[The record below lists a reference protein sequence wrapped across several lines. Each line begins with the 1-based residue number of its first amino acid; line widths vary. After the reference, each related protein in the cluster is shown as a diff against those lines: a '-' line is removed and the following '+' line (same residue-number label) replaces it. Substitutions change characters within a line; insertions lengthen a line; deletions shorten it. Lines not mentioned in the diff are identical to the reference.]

1 VLAIQ
6 ASRTGWAPHA
16 DAPPAATEKVV
27 LAPVAA
33 EVVRELSL
41 VVVAAAAAA
50 RESRRETE
58 RREYCMVTEER
69 VVDSLLENESSERTE
84 GCQRMSERQ

>member
-16 DAPPAATEKVV
+16 DASPAATEKVV

-41 VVVAAAAAA
+41 VVAAAAA

-84 GCQRMSERQ
+84 GCQRISERQ

>member
-1 VLAIQ
+1 MLAIQ

-16 DAPPAATEKVV
+16 DASPAATEKVV

-41 VVVAAAAAA
+41 VVAAAAA

-84 GCQRMSERQ
+84 GCQRISERQ

>member
-1 VLAIQ
+1 MLATQ

-16 DAPPAATEKVV
+16 DAAPAATEKVV

-33 EVVRELSL
+33 EVV
-41 VVVAAAAAA
+41 AAAA

-58 RREYCMVTEER
+58 RREYCMVAEER
-69 VVDSLLENESSERTE
+69 VVDSS
-84 GCQRMSERQ
+84 

>member
-1 VLAIQ
+1 MLAIQ

-41 VVVAAAAAA
+41 VVVAAAAA

-58 RREYCMVTEER
+58 RREYCMVIEER